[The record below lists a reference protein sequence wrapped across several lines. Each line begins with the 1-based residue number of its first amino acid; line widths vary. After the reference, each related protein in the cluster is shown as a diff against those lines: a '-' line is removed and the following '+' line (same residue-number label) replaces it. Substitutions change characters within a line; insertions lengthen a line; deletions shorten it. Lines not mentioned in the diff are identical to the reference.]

1 MEPFEIVLTVVN
13 IAAVVLSPIIAV
25 VIGQSLQTKSE
36 KRRDKMQVFQCL
48 MTRRITGWAA
58 WESVNALN
66 SIDIIFSD
74 NMAVREQWK
83 VLLSKFRKE
92 ISPQEQQ
99 REQCKLLELMANDL
113 GYKDIIT
120 WENIQNPYYPE
131 GLAQQ
136 FALNSQIASGQADWA
151 KLSSMIFNA
160 INTPADATQ
169 TNQEGSSHADT

>member
-66 SIDIIFSD
+66 SIDIIFSE
-74 NMAVREQWK
+74 NYMGFKIIFLE
-83 VLLSKFRKE
+83 VLECRYSPCFRAFPAFLILLDTYKCSYYLSPFP
-92 ISPQEQQ
+92 PQ
-99 REQCKLLELMANDL
+99 K
-113 GYKDIIT
+113 
-120 WENIQNPYYPE
+120 
-131 GLAQQ
+131 
-136 FALNSQIASGQADWA
+136 
-151 KLSSMIFNA
+151 
-160 INTPADATQ
+160 
-169 TNQEGSSHADT
+169 